1 MLRHI
6 RTRAGLPQ
14 VRGLV
19 LRAGVIVANFSVLPP
34 EVNSA
39 RMYAGPGPGSLLAAA
54 AAWDVTAAGLAAT
67 GASFA
72 SMPASVGESWRAAA
86 TLTAGMAVPCAQWLS
101 GVGAQ
106 AAEQARAVV
115 GVYEAALA
123 AMVHPAAVT
132 ANRVQFV
139 ALVTSNLFGQ
149 NAPAIAAAESEYEQM
164 WAQDVA
170 AMAGYHSA
178 ASAATSQLWRGRKA
192 GAVGG
197 RGSMLFGQAAATG
210 TG

>member
-1 MLRHI
+1 
-6 RTRAGLPQ
+6 
-14 VRGLV
+14 
-19 LRAGVIVANFSVLPP
+19 VANFSVMPP

-39 RMYAGPGPGSLLAAA
+39 RMYAGPGPQPLLAAA
-54 AAWDVTAAGLAAT
+54 AAWDGIAAELAAG

-72 SMPASVGESWRAAA
+72 STTARVGESWQSPAA
-86 TLTAGMAVPCAQWLS
+86 TAMARTAAPYAQWLS
-101 GVGAQ
+101 VVSTQ
-106 AAEQARAVV
+106 AEQTAGQARTAA

-178 ASAATSQLWRGRKA
+178 ASAAASQLSAWLGRSK
-192 GAVGG
+192 G
-197 RGSMLFGQAAATG
+197 
-210 TG
+210 